1 VVLVTIAVLTTYVF
15 VLDYAF
21 AKAIFRVLDQ

>member
-1 VVLVTIAVLTTYVF
+1 VTIAVLTTYVF